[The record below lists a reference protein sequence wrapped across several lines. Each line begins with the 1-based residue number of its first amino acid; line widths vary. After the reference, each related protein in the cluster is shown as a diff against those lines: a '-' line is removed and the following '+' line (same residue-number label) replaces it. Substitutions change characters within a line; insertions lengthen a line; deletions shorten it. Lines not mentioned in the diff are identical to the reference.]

1 MNYVSWID
9 SDGQAHDI
17 SEMPTEYIKNC
28 IKCIQNSD
36 YENKTKKDAQKD
48 KEHKIFEAWW
58 CYKHAQNYIDA
69 FNFETL
75 YLIFDYPYKYYTFK
89 HFEV

>member
-36 YENKTKKDAQKD
+36 YENKTKKDAQKKLD
-48 KEHKIFEAWW
+48 EKSEQLSNKLNEKASSF
-58 CYKHAQNYIDA
+58 
-69 FNFETL
+69 
-75 YLIFDYPYKYYTFK
+75 FK
-89 HFEV
+89 

>member
-36 YENKTKKDAQKD
+36 YENKTKKDAQRIKNT
-48 KEHKIFEAWW
+48 KFLRHGGVINMLRIILMHLILNYQFENVENVKIIL
-58 CYKHAQNYIDA
+58 H
-69 FNFETL
+69 L
-75 YLIFDYPYKYYTFK
+75 L
-89 HFEV
+89 